1 MAVEEIRRGEYVDTE
16 PVEAEPGCVRPE
28 PDSAVFQNYMLS
40 RMRGVSDEATTE
52 VLASFR
58 AGRPFG
64 DAVLDV
70 IESLQAYKT
79 KRLRAWV
86 EEARATRIY
95 AYVDFRGLSSL
106 TYGLMITVGG
116 PRDEILARKKI
127 GWTDSGWSFAQY
139 WDFRDAL
146 DSVGKKYVFEEDPF
160 VEVSEEDDYNE
171 ALEAME
177 IPLKDG
183 EWVKAGLYD
192 FRDHP
197 PTYSGTVETYER
209 ESMKY
214 EAERALEDMFESDEW
229 KTVCVRLLEDE

>member
-1 MAVEEIRRGEYVDTE
+1 
-16 PVEAEPGCVRPE
+16 
-28 PDSAVFQNYMLS
+28 
-40 RMRGVSDEATTE
+40 
-52 VLASFR
+52 
-58 AGRPFG
+58 
-64 DAVLDV
+64 
-70 IESLQAYKT
+70 
-79 KRLRAWV
+79 
-86 EEARATRIY
+86 
-95 AYVDFRGLSSL
+95 
-106 TYGLMITVGG
+106 MITVGG

-127 GWTDSGWSFAQY
+127 GWTDSAGSFAQY

-146 DSVGKKYVFEEDPF
+146 DSVGEKYVFEEDPF